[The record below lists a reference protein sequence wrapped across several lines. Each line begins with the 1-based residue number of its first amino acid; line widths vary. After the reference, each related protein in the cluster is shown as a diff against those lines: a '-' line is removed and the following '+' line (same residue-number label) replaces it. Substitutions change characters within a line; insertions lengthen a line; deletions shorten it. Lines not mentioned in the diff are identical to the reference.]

1 MTTLAVL
8 TSGLWRLRRQIEAVT
23 GAEVVR
29 RTLFSRPDFDVVAGW
44 GCKPT
49 SQKARALADRQ
60 GRAYLSLE
68 DGWIRSIRPGPGE
81 MPLSLVADAAGT
93 HYDSTRPSDLE
104 AAIAAAA
111 LNVQGL
117 SRARRGIAM
126 LRSERISKYNAAP
139 SLSLRRMGL
148 DRRPAGGRVLVVDQ
162 TMGDASI
169 AGGLASVAS
178 FGSMLAAA
186 REENPDAEILVKTHP
201 EVTSGRKRGYLSKV
215 SGPGIRL
222 FHEAVNPWCLFDT
235 VDRVYVVS
243 SQLGFEALMADL
255 PVTCFGM
262 PYYAGW
268 GLTDDRV
275 ACRRRS
281 ARPTLEQLFAALYF
295 DYARYVSP
303 DGARISFEQAVSDL
317 VVARDQALGTVRSRR
332 GTHAT
337 ASEPV
342 SVMPSLCATG

>member
-1 MTTLAVL
+1 MR
-8 TSGLWRLRRQIEAVT
+8 GHIEAVT

-29 RTLFSRPDFDVVAGW
+29 RSFFSRPDYDAVAGW

-49 SQKARALADRQ
+49 SHKARALASRG
-60 GRAYLSLE
+60 GRTYVSLE
-68 DGWIRSIRPGPGE
+68 DGWIRSIRPGPSE
-81 MPLSLVADAAGT
+81 LPLSLVLDRTGT

-104 AAIAAAA
+104 QIIGGAATK
-111 LNVQGL
+111 VSGL
-117 SRARRGIAM
+117 SRARRAIEL
-126 LRSERISKYNAAP
+126 LRAERVSKYNAAP

-148 DRRPAGGRVLVVDQ
+148 DKRPAGGRVLVVDQ

-169 AGGLASVAS
+169 AGGLASVSS
-178 FGSMLAAA
+178 FGRMLAAA

-201 EVTSGRKRGYLSKV
+201 EVTSGRKKGYLSKV

-222 FHEAVNPWCLFDT
+222 FYDAVNPWCLFDA

-275 ACRRRS
+275 SCARRT
-281 ARPTLEQLFAALYF
+281 ARPTLEQLFSALYF
-295 DYARYVSP
+295 DYARYVAR
-303 DGARISFEQAVSDL
+303 DGTRISFEQAVAQIL
-317 VVARDQALGTVRSRR
+317 AERDHTMGAIKSRR
-332 GTHAT
+332 PAHA
-337 ASEPV
+337 AEPV
-342 SVMPSLCATG
+342 SLLASPYIAG

>member
-1 MTTLAVL
+1 MLTTLAVL
-8 TSGLWRLRRQIEAVT
+8 TSGLWRLRGHIEAVT

-29 RTLFSRPDFDVVAGW
+29 RSFFCRPDFDAVAGW

-49 SQKARALADRQ
+49 SQKARALAARE
-60 GRAYLSLE
+60 GRAYVSLE
-68 DGWIRSIRPGPGE
+68 DGWIRSIRPGPSE
-81 MPLSLVADAAGT
+81 MPLSLVMDRTGT
-93 HYDSTRPSDLE
+93 HYDATRPSDIE
-104 AAIAAAA
+104 QVIAAAA
-111 LNVQGL
+111 ARATGH
-117 SRARRGIAM
+117 SRARRAIDR
-126 LRSERISKYNAAP
+126 LRAEGISKYNAAP
-139 SLSLRRMGL
+139 SLSLRRLGL
-148 DRRPAGGRVLVVDQ
+148 HKRPHGGRVLVVDQ

-201 EVTSGRKRGYLSKV
+201 EVTSGRKRGYLSKA

-222 FHEAVNPWCLFDT
+222 FHEAVNPWSLFDA

-268 GLTDDRV
+268 GLTDDRMP
-275 ACRRRS
+275 CSRRT
-281 ARPTLEQLFAALYF
+281 ARPTLEQLFSALYF
-295 DYARYVSP
+295 DYARYVSS
-303 DGARISFEQAVSDL
+303 DGTRIDFEDAVREIL
-317 VVARDQALGTVRSRR
+317 IERDRLLGTARPRR
-332 GTHAT
+332 TGHAT
-337 ASEPV
+337 EAV
-342 SVMPSLCATG
+342 TIAA

>member
-1 MTTLAVL
+1 ML
-8 TSGLWRLRRQIEAVT
+8 TSGLWRLRRHIEAAT

-29 RTLFSRPDFDVVAGW
+29 RSLFSRPDFDVVAGW

-49 SQKARALADRQ
+49 SHKARALALRQ
-60 GRAYLSLE
+60 GRDYLSLE
-68 DGWIRSIRPGPGE
+68 DGWIRSIRPGPSE
-81 MPLSLVADAAGT
+81 MPLSLVADATGT
-93 HYDSTRPSDLE
+93 HYDSTRASDLE
-104 AAIAAAA
+104 SLIAAAA
-111 LNVQGL
+111 MTTQGIA
-117 SRARRGIAM
+117 RARRGMAM
-126 LRSERISKYNAAP
+126 LRAERISKYNAAP

-178 FGSMLAAA
+178 FGRMLAAA

-222 FHEAVNPWCLFDT
+222 FHEAVNPWCLFDV

-275 ACRRRS
+275 ACRRRT

-295 DYARYVSP
+295 DYARYVSH
-303 DGARISFEQAVSDL
+303 DGERICFEEAVADL
-317 VVARDQALGTVRSRR
+317 VVERDHALGTVKSRR
-332 GTHAT
+332 GRRSMST
-337 ASEPV
+337 EPV
-342 SVMPSLCATG
+342 AVIPSLYAAG

>member
-8 TSGLWRLRRQIEAVT
+8 TSGLWRLRRHIEATT

-29 RTLFSRPDFDVVAGW
+29 RSIFSRPDFDIVAGW

-49 SQKARALADRQ
+49 SHKARALAARESR
-60 GRAYLSLE
+60 GYLSLE
-68 DGWIRSIRPGPGE
+68 DGWIRSIRPGPTE
-81 MPLSLVADAAGT
+81 MPLSLVADGAGT

-104 AAIAAAA
+104 ALITESAATAH
-111 LNVQGL
+111 GF
-117 SRARRGIAM
+117 SRARRAMDM

-139 SLSLRRMGL
+139 SLTLRRMGL
-148 DRRPAGGRVLVVDQ
+148 DKRPAGGRVLVVDQ

-169 AGGLASVAS
+169 AGGMANVAS
-178 FGSMLAAA
+178 FATMLAAA

-201 EVTSGRKRGYLSKV
+201 EVSSGRKKGYLSKV

-222 FHEAVNPWCLFDT
+222 FYEAVNPWCLFDA

-275 ACRRRS
+275 ACQRRM

-295 DYARYVSP
+295 DYARYVSRHRCAA
-303 DGARISFEQAVSDL
+303 ARP
-317 VVARDQALGTVRSRR
+317 ARCPRR
-332 GTHAT
+332 YRLRPRCGRR
-337 ASEPV
+337 
-342 SVMPSLCATG
+342 